1 MRMAGVSCT
10 LMVEFSVASV
20 EAQQSDQSV
29 SVEAI
34 RQALRTPQPRS
45 LMIPPTFTPGPE
57 GNRRLGILTLAAP
70 DTMNGEIVRVV
81 VPIGELTT
89 ALARKISSARRQ
101 RRERRAREA
110 VERDLRDFR
119 AQRAAK

>member
-1 MRMAGVSCT
+1 MRIAGVSCT
-10 LMVEFSVASV
+10 LMVAFSVASL

-45 LMIPPTFTPGPE
+45 LMILPTSKAGPE

-70 DTMNGEIVRVV
+70 DTTNGEIVRVV

-89 ALARKISSARRQ
+89 ALARKISSAQRQ
-101 RRERRAREA
+101 RRERKAREA

-119 AQRAAK
+119 AQCAAK

>member
-1 MRMAGVSCT
+1 MRIASVGCT
-10 LMVEFSVASV
+10 LMVAFGVASL

-45 LMIPPTFTPGPE
+45 LMILPTFTGLE

-70 DTMNGEIVRVV
+70 DATKGEIVRVV

-89 ALARKISSARRQ
+89 ALARKISSAQRQ
-101 RRERRAREA
+101 RRERKAREA
-110 VERDLRDFR
+110 VERALSDFR
-119 AQRAAK
+119 PQGAAK